1 MLPVPSMEAHGR
13 SVPPLPT
20 TQQQRLVYWAV
31 KGRASASASRG
42 GEVFGASRSLVQSH
56 RAGGH
61 SWELK
66 EQ

>member
-1 MLPVPSMEAHGR
+1 MLPVPSMEADGR

-20 TQQQRLVYWAV
+20 TEQQRLVYWAV
-31 KGRASASASRG
+31 KGRASASASHD
-42 GEVFGASRSLVQSH
+42 GEVFGTSRSLVRSH

-66 EQ
+66 ER